1 MSKSKK
7 VGKQK
12 VNRGNQLK
20 RRRAIQENE
29 AILSRL
35 KG

>member
-1 MSKSKK
+1 MSKAKK

-12 VNRGNQLK
+12 TNRGNQAK
-20 RRRAIQENE
+20 RRRVIQENE